1 MSDFNAKK
9 LLRKVWARADADGS
23 GELDA
28 DELKLVLQAMGQKNP
43 ECARMQQ
50 RAPVAGCWHTSL
62 TAAVAAAA
70 WRPSWRRSIQT
81 VRRLPHLDRRGAAA
95 APPPSHL
102 GLRARA

>member
-43 ECARMQQ
+43 ECACSNGRLL
-50 RAPVAGCWHTSL
+50 APL
-62 TAAVAAAA
+62 TVPRVAAGSMEAVMA
-70 WRPSWRRSIQT
+70 EVDT
-81 VRRLPHLDRRGAAA
+81 DG
-95 APPPSHL
+95 APPPTP
-102 GLRARA
+102 

>member
-43 ECARMQQ
+43 ECARTQQ
-50 RAPVAGCWHTSL
+50 RAAAGT
-62 TAAVAAAA
+62 
-70 WRPSWRRSIQT
+70 
-81 VRRLPHLDRRGAAA
+81 HL
-95 APPPSHL
+95 
-102 GLRARA
+102 